1 MLTNGEYWNS
11 IKLLKRK
18 GVVKMAKEI
27 NFKSLRRFNLIMGI
41 LHFVQGTLM
50 LIFALSIEKI
60 VAFKLPVFSNF
71 LKFDTTAMRLVTD
84 NKKMFDV
91 PFAICVSLFLFLS
104 ALFHFMIVAPKTND
118 IYNRNLE
125 KGINPFRW
133 YEYSLSSSLMITL
146 IALLFGIYDV
156 GLLIVIFILN
166 ASMNLFGL
174 LMEQINQYTQR
185 TNWYAFIFGS
195 IAGIGPWI
203 VIFMYAFGNSDLSKV
218 PWFVYAIFASYFI
231 FFNLF
236 PINMIL
242 QYNKVGKWKNYIYG
256 ERVYIILSLVAK
268 SLLAWLVFSGVMQ
281 PN

>member
-1 MLTNGEYWNS
+1 MS
-11 IKLLKRK
+11 
-18 GVVKMAKEI
+18 KEI

-60 VAFKLPVFSNF
+60 TAFKLPVFSNF

-84 NKKMFDV
+84 TKKMFDV
-91 PFAICVSLFLFLS
+91 PFAICVALFLFLS
-104 ALFHFMIVAPKTND
+104 ALFHFIIVAPKSND

-174 LMEQINQYTQR
+174 LMEQMNQYTQK

-242 QYNKVGKWKNYIYG
+242 QYKKVGKWKNYIYG